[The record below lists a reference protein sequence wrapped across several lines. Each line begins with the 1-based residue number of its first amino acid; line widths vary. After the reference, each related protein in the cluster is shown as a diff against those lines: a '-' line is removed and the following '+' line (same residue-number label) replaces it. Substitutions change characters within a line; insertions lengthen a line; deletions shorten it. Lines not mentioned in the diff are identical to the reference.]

1 MTQPQTVQRA
11 SRLPLRQRPAALI
24 AVGVARMLAHLPPRR
39 IRAVLTVLRR
49 GAAPAT
55 YQQANNAQDA
65 ILAVS
70 VLCGG
75 RYCLQRSLA
84 TTLLCRIH
92 GVWPTWC
99 TGVRT
104 QPFAAHAW
112 VEVDEAPVGE
122 DTAIG
127 HYHRLITVPP
137 RPSTLSLTTAHPA
150 EEPHNKRQQ
159 ARVCQTSGT
168 DRKSVV

>member
-1 MTQPQTVQRA
+1 MSQPQSVER
-11 SRLPLRQRPAALI
+11 SGKLPLRQRPAALI
-24 AVGVARMLAHLPPRR
+24 AVGAARALAHLPPRR
-39 IRAVLTVLRR
+39 LRAALTLLRR
-49 GAAPAT
+49 RATPAT
-55 YQQANNAQDA
+55 YQQAKNAQDA

-104 QPFAAHAW
+104 APFTAHAW
-112 VEVDEAPVGE
+112 IEADGHPVNEPQPPGY
-122 DTAIG
+122 
-127 HYHRLITVPP
+127 YHPLITIPP
-137 RPSTLSLTTAHPA
+137 ER
-150 EEPHNKRQQ
+150 R
-159 ARVCQTSGT
+159 SGCRT
-168 DRKSVV
+168 R